1 MRFCPV
7 IFSRAE
13 PDFHVPSQAPDHDM
27 GIRKN
32 ADKQEHIMNDM
43 EEKFQGVI
51 DYFEEITKDEE
62 LSEENL
68 RVLEI
73 AVGVKVKPID
83 MDAVRI
89 AINTLR
95 STYARIGL
103 VRGLMEKSQAEM
115 ERVRSRP
122 ATPVKIRRK
131 RRTKAEME
139 AARAAGRA

>member
-1 MRFCPV
+1 
-7 IFSRAE
+7 
-13 PDFHVPSQAPDHDM
+13 M

-32 ADKQEHIMNDM
+32 ADKQEYIMNDM